1 MTTLRPF
8 GPSVIFTALLRIS
21 MPRRMRSRASVEK
34 RTSLAAIVIHL
45 RKRETA
51 CEETSG
57 QSTTPRTSLSF
68 VMRRSSPS
76 IVRDST
82 ENQPDAKV
90 RITPEYRA
98 FSLILSQPLTS

>member
-1 MTTLRPF
+1 
-8 GPSVIFTALLRIS
+8 LLRIS